1 MRTKT
6 VRREGVCR
14 IFIVACV
21 ASVMAC
27 GLGIARAGQ
36 ISFPC
41 VGEINTDR
49 VNLRAGRSLNYE
61 ILARLDR
68 GTRVTVCGLVSGW
81 FRVMPPRD
89 VPFWVSRSYISGGSV
104 LTGRLNVRVRPS
116 ASSTVVCQLSR
127 GERVE
132 ETEKRGEWLSI
143 RPPREAYLW
152 VSSEL
157 IDLLPDE
164 KGTEKPAKL
173 YSEEEDEEEEA
184 VEVAEQ
190 PVASA
195 PPRVEGAMIEG
206 QPGAPATIRL
216 EMARIPRACE
226 GRIMRSEERAI
237 SGADHSLVAGFLRTR
252 VLCLL
257 KSRAINLSYY
267 EGDSVKVWGYEMGR
281 SPSGIPVLDVRRLEI
296 Q

>member
-6 VRREGVCR
+6 VSRRGACR
-14 IFIVACV
+14 FFITACV
-21 ASVMAC
+21 TMVMA
-27 GLGIARAGQ
+27 GSLGIAREAQ

-61 ILARLDR
+61 ILARLDK
-68 GTRVTVCGLVSGW
+68 GKRVTVCGLVSGW
-81 FRVMPPRD
+81 FRVMPPKD
-89 VPFWVSRSYISGGSV
+89 IPFWVSRSYISGGKV
-104 LTGRLNVRVRPS
+104 LPGRLNVRVSPS
-116 ASSTVVCQLSR
+116 AISTVACQLSR

-132 ETEKRGEWLSI
+132 ETGEQGGWMSI
-143 RPPREAYLW
+143 SPPRDAYLW

-164 KGTEKPAKL
+164 KGIEKPEKL
-173 YSEEEDEEEEA
+173 SSDDEDEQEEA
-184 VEVAEQ
+184 VEADEQ

-195 PPRVEGAMIEG
+195 PPRVEGAAIEG
-206 QPGAPATIRL
+206 QPGAPKTVRL
-216 EMARIPRACE
+216 ELARIPRVYE
-226 GRIMRSEERAI
+226 GRIVRSKEGII
-237 SGADHSLVAGFLRTR
+237 SGADHSLVEGFLWTR

-267 EGDSVKVWGYEMGR
+267 EGDKVKVWGYEMGR
-281 SPSGIPVLDVRRLEI
+281 SPSGIPVLDVRRLEV